1 MLKKR
6 TQIGPRRPPKGTQVG
21 PQIGPKSA
29 PDPHYFFQDPLGDRL
44 GRSGGLPGAQDPP
57 GTPPGPPPGASR
69 EPPGTL
75 TGTPRDASE
84 APGPTRDPPPG
95 PSVNPLRGT
104 IDDLSTFVSK
114 DPTRPPQDS
123 LREPPGTLSGPT
135 RPSPSSQVWAGGIRE
150 AIRVYKVPGFRPPKN
165 FVFETNPRSLR
176 VGGVWDKN
184 RYY

>member
-57 GTPPGPPPGASR
+57 GIPPGPPPGLLR
-69 EPPGTL
+69 EPPGSPPGPSQGPP
-75 TGTPRDASE
+75 GTPPRLRD
-84 APGPTRDPPPG
+84 PLGTPPPG

-150 AIRVYKVPGFRPPKN
+150 AIRVLEPWRCFRRRHRCAS
-165 FVFETNPRSLR
+165 RSSHFIR
-176 VGGVWDKN
+176 GPSG
-184 RYY
+184 